1 MTSVKNN
8 NNKNYARTYIM
19 SELEKKI
26 STTKL
31 ESHER
36 KLNYVK
42 LDLGTKK
49 APAKVKNSEA
59 DKTASS
65 RIPIKPKP
73 PISANK
79 PNISAISRTTGG
91 SSKKPLIPQRTN
103 NVIYSKPK
111 SSLPSTAEVT
121 SKATAAGA
129 AAAGAGVEVEKPKV
143 QHLARKFSALG
154 KGSKTHQVTRKIS
167 DPTGLSSEQTMIHQ
181 NLSNQDDRRN
191 TMMGLTPLTEAE
203 ELNKSHKTAHPA
215 VAKNASA
222 DSSQQLFPPQIL
234 ISQTG
239 KHGSQDSGFEDC
251 LVEKKQQI
259 SSSDCDQA
267 AEKKQLNFLSTPPST
282 AEVEAHT
289 HKRGSYLKVEYQK
302 PTNSTIEAFN
312 IHLFEEEEDEP
323 VLATSETAVAA
334 SSMYGSATD
343 DEKVQYMYFNGSQES
358 SCTVNSTDT
367 DGYSLM
373 KCRRVSTDTYVEINN
388 LALEN
393 EQLPEKHKTMESVR
407 VEPGYLA
414 AYRPESTAY
423 VDQHC
428 NPVKREDYWDEQGD
442 DSAVDDYSF
451 NSMATLPHPKSPRKL
466 SLIKDSNGY
475 IHEHHLP
482 MVESTALRKLVR
494 HGNRLGSGELYSYAK
509 VPGIIIPTI
518 NKNEPIPAWGVEPPK
533 KKSVLKKPP
542 PIQPKS
548 DSIRRSIMQHH
559 CNYDNTDRRHTLN
572 NIDHAS
578 DNSGGNSPNG
588 FSSLDGPVFI
598 DKFKTLETF
607 GRDRSF
613 SEFHTVDQKAEM
625 REEACCSPAA
635 TDDYVSITSQQS
647 KWKAKKY
654 KKPYK
659 LPPNVTS
666 TYATI
671 GAPVEYDTH
680 EEDMTSSPMTSPPL
694 SPPKPIPAPRKQ
706 HIIDQLPTVARST
719 NRDRSKSLHDLA
731 DTLDFDGPW
740 KPHPIRDR
748 AKLVSRRKRKAL
760 KRTFSSENLLEHSTR
775 NEASRCNY
783 AHWNKCGT
791 FDTSDFLSQS
801 LNSDID
807 SSLEHSDSSIDQSRR
822 QPISRRVPL
831 NDSVA
836 KQQVMKRAHSQE
848 DINYLATI
856 TGYDIPCFRT
866 KKPYVNLPPIITA
879 NVEIGPLNFTLGND
893 NIYDVPRVPPTL
905 DMTKDSA
912 ISTGGEAECT
922 YTSGTFTHKGG
933 MLTSAGS
940 GVQIEIPEG
949 AIARGKTQQLWFA
962 VCQEIEGFNM
972 NSVDSRMQSNSRM
985 FEQGRNRIEVTPRVL
1000 VGPKGVQ
1007 FLKPIRIIIP
1017 HCISPLHASWEFTAL
1032 VRKEDSDET
1041 EWEEVCQ
1048 QIINPLWSKKA
1059 HRRQYTYRHSKYQLM
1074 LHEVMF
1080 TSLYPGWFVLAG
1092 EAIRS
1097 GQRTAKI
1104 MTLVIYCSKQEF
1116 DNVNTKLTL
1125 FVLLA
1130 NNTIDDR
1137 KVNTS
1142 YYIIITSSLHCYT
1155 LHHIT
1160 LQVLLSILRS
1170 DDYVC
1175 LEENLPVLCYGN
1187 GRDMELTLIHER
1199 KNRPLQ
1205 TKVRNYKLLLAMLI
1219 LLLQTIP
1226 YGKLWR
1232 QRRIGQ
1238 AWTTLEIMAHMRPT
1252 LPSVSLQVN
1261 QVGSHDIQVESI
1273 CLEN

>member
-1 MTSVKNN
+1 MTSSVK

-26 STTKL
+26 STNKL
-31 ESHER
+31 ESKH

-42 LDLGTKK
+42 LDLANKK
-49 APAKVKNSEA
+49 SSAK
-59 DKTASS
+59 DKSAEVDKIASK
-65 RIPIKPKP
+65 IPIKPKP

-79 PNISAISRTTGG
+79 PNISAISRTTG
-91 SSKKPLIPQRTN
+91 SNKKPLIPQRN
-103 NVIYSKPK
+103 SNVIYSKPK
-111 SSLPSTAEVT
+111 CLPSTAAEQVA
-121 SKATAAGA
+121 SKATGGGAAGMEEEK
-129 AAAGAGVEVEKPKV
+129 EVPKV

-154 KGSKTHQVTRKIS
+154 KGSRTHQVTRKTS
-167 DPTGLSSEQTMIHQ
+167 DPTGLSSEQQTMISSD
-181 NLSNQDDRRN
+181 LDERRI
-191 TMMGLTPLTEAE
+191 TMVGLTALTEAE
-203 ELNKSHKTAHPA
+203 EQNKSHKAEKAHSS
-215 VAKNASA
+215 VTKNASA
-222 DSSQQLFPPQIL
+222 DPSRQHLPPQIL
-234 ISQTG
+234 ISETVAG
-239 KHGSQDSGFEDC
+239 KHGSQDSGIEDC
-251 LVEKKQQI
+251 LVEKKEKP
-259 SSSDCDQA
+259 SSLTSPDYDQA
-267 AEKKQLNFLSTPPST
+267 AEKKLLSTPPSNDP
-282 AEVEAHT
+282 EDRI
-289 HKRGSYLKVEYQK
+289 HKHGSYLKVEYQK

-312 IHLFEEEEDEP
+312 IHLFEEEEEEGEP
-323 VLATSETAVAA
+323 TAAA
-334 SSMYGSATD
+334 ASMYGSATD

-388 LALEN
+388 LTLEN
-393 EQLPEKHKTMESVR
+393 KQLPERHETMESVR
-407 VEPGYLA
+407 VEPGYLT
-414 AYRPESTAY
+414 AYRPESSGY

-428 NPVKREDYWDEQGD
+428 NPVKREDYWEEQWD
-442 DSAVDDYSF
+442 DSVIDHSF
-451 NSMATLPHPKSPRKL
+451 NSTATLPHPKSPRKL
-466 SLIKDSNGY
+466 SLIKDANGY
-475 IHEHHLP
+475 IHEDHLP
-482 MVESTALRKLVR
+482 MVESTVLRRLVR
-494 HGNRLGSGELYSYAK
+494 HGNRLASGELYSYAK

-518 NKNEPIPAWGVEPPK
+518 NKDKPMPAWGIEPPK

-559 CNYDNTDRRHTLN
+559 CNTDNADRRHTLN
-572 NIDHAS
+572 NIDHTS
-578 DNSGGNSPNG
+578 DNSGGSSPNG

-613 SEFHTVDQKAEM
+613 SEFRTLDQKATGEM
-625 REEACCSPAA
+625 REQACCSPL
-635 TDDYVSITSQQS
+635 DDYVSITSQHN
-647 KWKAKKY
+647 KCKVKKC

-666 TYATI
+666 SYVTI
-671 GAPVEYDTH
+671 GAPVEYETPCNNS
-680 EEDMTSSPMTSPPL
+680 ELEDMTSSPITSPPL

-706 HIIDQLPTVARST
+706 HIIDQLPTVAS
-719 NRDRSKSLHDLA
+719 RDRSKSLHDFT
-731 DTLDFDGPW
+731 DSLDFDSQW
-740 KPHPIRDR
+740 KHPIRDR

-760 KRTFSSENLLEHSTR
+760 KRTYSSENLLEHSSR
-775 NEASRCNY
+775 NEAGRCNY
-783 AHWNKCGT
+783 AQWNKCGT
-791 FDTSDFLSQS
+791 FDTSDDMLSQS
-801 LNSDID
+801 LNSD
-807 SSLEHSDSSIDQSRR
+807 SALEQSTDSSIDQRR
-822 QPISRRVPL
+822 HPISRRVPL
-831 NDSVA
+831 NDSIA
-836 KQQVMKRAHSQE
+836 KQQMIKRAHSQE

-856 TGYDIPCFRT
+856 SPTITGYDIPRFRT

-879 NVEIGPLNFTLGND
+879 NVEIGSLNFTLGND
-893 NIYDVPRVPPTL
+893 NIYDVPRVPPAL
-905 DMTKDSA
+905 DMTKDPTVPST
-912 ISTGGEAECT
+912 ITTGGEAECM
-922 YTSGTFTHKGG
+922 YASGTFTHKGG

-972 NSVDSRMQSNSRM
+972 NSIDSRMQSNSRM

-1032 VRKEDSDET
+1032 VRKKDSDET

-1048 QIINPLWSKKA
+1048 QIINPLWSKKP
-1059 HRRQYTYRHSKYQLM
+1059 HRRQHTYRHSKYQLM

-1116 DNVNTKLTL
+1116 DNINMKLTL

-1137 KVNTS
+1137 KVKSHYNSITLLYITS
-1142 YYIIITSSLHCYT
+1142 LSNYTIIHYII
-1155 LHHIT
+1155 IT
-1160 LQVLLSILRS
+1160 LQVLHSILRS

-1187 GRDMELTLIHER
+1187 GCDMELTLIHER

-1205 TKVRNYKLLLAMLI
+1205 TKVRNI
-1219 LLLQTIP
+1219 QDVI
-1226 YGKLWR
+1226 
-1232 QRRIGQ
+1232 
-1238 AWTTLEIMAHMRPT
+1238 
-1252 LPSVSLQVN
+1252 VS
-1261 QVGSHDIQVESI
+1261 SI
-1273 CLEN
+1273 

>member
-1 MTSVKNN
+1 
-8 NNKNYARTYIM
+8 
-19 SELEKKI
+19 
-26 STTKL
+26 
-31 ESHER
+31 
-36 KLNYVK
+36 
-42 LDLGTKK
+42 
-49 APAKVKNSEA
+49 
-59 DKTASS
+59 
-65 RIPIKPKP
+65 
-73 PISANK
+73 
-79 PNISAISRTTGG
+79 
-91 SSKKPLIPQRTN
+91 
-103 NVIYSKPK
+103 
-111 SSLPSTAEVT
+111 
-121 SKATAAGA
+121 
-129 AAAGAGVEVEKPKV
+129 
-143 QHLARKFSALG
+143 
-154 KGSKTHQVTRKIS
+154 
-167 DPTGLSSEQTMIHQ
+167 
-181 NLSNQDDRRN
+181 
-191 TMMGLTPLTEAE
+191 
-203 ELNKSHKTAHPA
+203 
-215 VAKNASA
+215 
-222 DSSQQLFPPQIL
+222 
-234 ISQTG
+234 
-239 KHGSQDSGFEDC
+239 
-251 LVEKKQQI
+251 
-259 SSSDCDQA
+259 
-267 AEKKQLNFLSTPPST
+267 
-282 AEVEAHT
+282 
-289 HKRGSYLKVEYQK
+289 
-302 PTNSTIEAFN
+302 
-312 IHLFEEEEDEP
+312 
-323 VLATSETAVAA
+323 
-334 SSMYGSATD
+334 
-343 DEKVQYMYFNGSQES
+343 
-358 SCTVNSTDT
+358 
-367 DGYSLM
+367 
-373 KCRRVSTDTYVEINN
+373 
-388 LALEN
+388 
-393 EQLPEKHKTMESVR
+393 
-407 VEPGYLA
+407 
-414 AYRPESTAY
+414 
-423 VDQHC
+423 
-428 NPVKREDYWDEQGD
+428 
-442 DSAVDDYSF
+442 
-451 NSMATLPHPKSPRKL
+451 
-466 SLIKDSNGY
+466 
-475 IHEHHLP
+475 
-482 MVESTALRKLVR
+482 
-494 HGNRLGSGELYSYAK
+494 
-509 VPGIIIPTI
+509 
-518 NKNEPIPAWGVEPPK
+518 
-533 KKSVLKKPP
+533 
-542 PIQPKS
+542 
-548 DSIRRSIMQHH
+548 MQHH

-578 DNSGGNSPNG
+578 DNSRGNSPNG

-613 SEFHTVDQKAEM
+613 SEFHTVDQKVEM
-625 REEACCSPAA
+625 REEACCSPV
-635 TDDYVSITSQQS
+635 TMDDYVSITSQQS

-671 GAPVEYDTH
+671 GAPAEYDTQ
-680 EEDMTSSPMTSPPL
+680 EEDMTLSPTKSPPL

-719 NRDRSKSLHDLA
+719 NRDRSKSLHDFG

-760 KRTFSSENLLEHSTR
+760 KRTFSSEDLLEHSTR
-775 NEASRCNY
+775 NEANY

-801 LNSDID
+801 LNCDSD
-807 SSLEHSDSSIDQSRR
+807 SALQHSDSSLDQSQRH
-822 QPISRRVPL
+822 PIRRRVPL

-848 DINYLATI
+848 DINYLTTISPTI

-905 DMTKDSA
+905 DMTKDST
-912 ISTGGEAECT
+912 ILTGGEAECT

-1017 HCISPLHASWEFTAL
+1017 HCVSPLHASWEFTAL

-1048 QIINPLWSKKA
+1048 QIINPLWSKKP
-1059 HRRQYTYRHSKYQLM
+1059 HRRQHAYRHSKYQLM

-1104 MTLVIYCSKQEF
+1104 MTLVIYCSKQDF
-1116 DNVNTKLTL
+1116 DNMNTKLTL

-1137 KVNTS
+1137 KV
-1142 YYIIITSSLHCYT
+1142 LH
-1155 LHHIT
+1155 
-1160 LQVLLSILRS
+1160 SILRS

-1175 LEENLPVLCYGN
+1175 LEENLPILCYGN

-1205 TKVRNYKLLLAMLI
+1205 TK
-1219 LLLQTIP
+1219 TIP

-1261 QVGSHDIQVESI
+1261 QVGSHDVQVESI

>member
-1 MTSVKNN
+1 MTSVK

-26 STTKL
+26 SATKL
-31 ESHER
+31 ESHEH

-42 LDLGTKK
+42 LDLGSKK
-49 APAKVKNSEA
+49 AAAK
-59 DKTASS
+59 DKSAEVDKAASS

-73 PISANK
+73 LISANK
-79 PNISAISRTTGG
+79 PNMSAISRTTGS

-111 SSLPSTAEVT
+111 CPPPSTTEVA
-121 SKATAAGA
+121 SKTAGTPETPAAGT
-129 AAAGAGVEVEKPKV
+129 AGMEEEKPKV

-154 KGSKTHQVTRKIS
+154 KSSKSSKMHQVTRKTS
-167 DPTGLSSEQTMIHQ
+167 DPTGLSSEQQTMIHQ
-181 NLSNQDDRRN
+181 NSSNQDEWRK
-191 TMMGLTPLTEAE
+191 TMVGLTTLKEAE
-203 ELNKSHKTAHPA
+203 EQNKCHKIEKLHPA
-215 VAKNASA
+215 VIKNAST
-222 DSSQQLFPPQIL
+222 DSSQQIFPPPQIL
-234 ISQTG
+234 ISETLTG
-239 KHGSQDSGFEDC
+239 KHGSQDSGIGDC
-251 LVEKKQQI
+251 LVEKKEQAASA
-259 SSSDCDQA
+259 SSSDCDQVV
-267 AEKKQLNFLSTPPST
+267 EKKQLNLLSTPSST
-282 AEVEAHT
+282 DVEGRA

-312 IHLFEEEEDEP
+312 IHLFEEEEEEP
-323 VLATSETAVAA
+323 VVATSDTAAA
-334 SSMYGSATD
+334 ASMYGSATD

-393 EQLPEKHKTMESVR
+393 DQLPEKHKTMESVR

-423 VDQHC
+423 VDQDC
-428 NPVKREDYWDEQGD
+428 NPVKREDYWDD

-451 NSMATLPHPKSPRKL
+451 NSTATLPHPKSPRKL
-466 SLIKDSNGY
+466 SLIKDANGY
-475 IHEHHLP
+475 IHEDHLP
-482 MVESTALRKLVR
+482 MVESTALRRLVR
-494 HGNRLGSGELYSYAK
+494 HGNRLASGELYSYAK

-518 NKNEPIPAWGVEPPK
+518 NKNQPIPAWGIEPPK

-559 CNYDNTDRRHTLN
+559 CNHDSTDRRHTLN
-572 NIDHAS
+572 NIDHTS
-578 DNSGGNSPNG
+578 DNSGGSSPNG

-598 DKFKTLETF
+598 DKFRTLETF

-613 SEFHTVDQKAEM
+613 SEFHTLDKKATAEI
-625 REEACCSPAA
+625 REQACCSPVAM
-635 TDDYVSITSQQS
+635 DDYVSITSQQS
-647 KWKAKKY
+647 KCKVKKY

-671 GAPVEYDTH
+671 GAPVEYDTPCNNS
-680 EEDMTSSPMTSPPL
+680 EEDMTSSPMTSPPMTSPPL

-719 NRDRSKSLHDLA
+719 NRDRSKSLHDFA
-731 DTLDFDGPW
+731 DTLDFDGQW
-740 KPHPIRDR
+740 KHPIRDR

-760 KRTFSSENLLEHSTR
+760 KRTFSSENLLEHSNR
-775 NEASRCNY
+775 NEAEKFGRSNC
-783 AHWNKCGT
+783 AHWTKCGT
-791 FDTSDFLSQS
+791 FDTSDLLSQS

-807 SSLEHSDSSIDQSRR
+807 SPLKQSNSDIDSPLKQSDSSVDQSQR
-822 QPISRRVPL
+822 QPKSRRVPL
-831 NDSVA
+831 NDSIA
-836 KQQVMKRAHSQE
+836 KQKMMRRAHSQE
-848 DINYLATI
+848 DINYLATISPTI

-879 NVEIGPLNFTLGND
+879 NVEIGPLNFTVGND
-893 NIYDVPRVPPTL
+893 NIYDVPRVPPTP
-905 DMTKDSA
+905 DMTKDCT
-912 ISTGGEAECT
+912 IPTGGEAECM

-962 VCQEIEGFNM
+962 VCQEIEGLNM

-1032 VRKEDSDET
+1032 IRKEDSDET
-1041 EWEEVCQ
+1041 QWEEVCQ
-1048 QIINPLWSKKA
+1048 QIINPLWSKKP
-1059 HRRQYTYRHSKYQLM
+1059 HRQHTYRHSKYQLM

-1116 DNVNTKLTL
+1116 DNVNMKLTL

-1137 KVNTS
+1137 KVKCLYNS
-1142 YYIIITSSLHCYT
+1142 ITSLYITSLYIKSLYVT
-1155 LHHIT
+1155 GATQHI
-1160 LQVLLSILRS
+1160 
-1170 DDYVC
+1170 
-1175 LEENLPVLCYGN
+1175 E
-1187 GRDMELTLIHER
+1187 
-1199 KNRPLQ
+1199 K
-1205 TKVRNYKLLLAMLI
+1205 
-1219 LLLQTIP
+1219 
-1226 YGKLWR
+1226 
-1232 QRRIGQ
+1232 
-1238 AWTTLEIMAHMRPT
+1238 
-1252 LPSVSLQVN
+1252 
-1261 QVGSHDIQVESI
+1261 
-1273 CLEN
+1273 